1 MNLHQKRNCL
11 FEEEIFLEDFDE
23 DFVEDFVEEEIKK
36 TRTEDSLRIYI
47 SEVFNNQLLTRE
59 DEIRIGRSIEEN
71 ERLILE
77 EVFQYITQ
85 IMKFYQILRKV
96 EKEKNYYVYFKD
108 YEEFER
114 KKEKRLAWFTKIKAD
129 LLELLDLEPH
139 DSYRREVT
147 QRLLGTI
154 YEVRPT
160 KQLLDEL
167 TCDILETNKKIQ
179 TFYTLIT
186 KINQNTPQKIENL
199 EKFLSCNGIKVECR
213 TKVLEVEEAQETQ
226 KLLKE
231 IKKLR
236 QEILASLDYFGKS
249 IEEIISSS
257 ERINLAFYRIKKLK
271 EELVKANLRL
281 ILSIARKY
289 APKGALLSDLI
300 QEGNI
305 GLLKAVEKFD
315 YRKGFKFSTYATWWI
330 RQNIT
335 KFLAENTRTIRI
347 PVHIIEAIYKI
358 SKIISTKFY
367 QEYGR
372 DPTLEELSKETGLS
386 IERLNYIFKIMK
398 QPISLETAIGEEE
411 DTTLKD
417 FIEDQNTLK
426 PDEVT
431 FNSALSVK
439 IRELF
444 KTLSAREEK
453 VIRLRFGIG
462 ERQAYTLEEVGHK
475 FGVTKERIRQIESMA
490 LRKLKHPNRIK
501 LLKCFLH
508 YGS

>member
-1 MNLHQKRNCL
+1 MNLHRKRNCL
-11 FEEEIFLEDFDE
+11 FEEEILLEDFYE
-23 DFVEDFVEEEIKK
+23 DYVEEEIKE
-36 TRTEDSLRIYI
+36 TRVEDSLRIYI
-47 SEVFNNQLLTRE
+47 SEVLNNRLLTRE

-71 ERLILE
+71 EKLILE
-77 EVFQYITQ
+77 EVFRYITQ

-114 KKEKRLAWFTKIKAD
+114 NKEKKLAWFTRIKAD

-147 QRLLGTI
+147 QRLLRTI

-179 TFYTLIT
+179 TFHALIT
-186 KINQNTPQKIENL
+186 KINQSMPQKIENL
-199 EKFLSCNGIKVECR
+199 EKFLSGNGIEVECW
-213 TKVLEVEEAQETQ
+213 TKVLEGEETQETQ

-236 QEILASLDYFGKS
+236 QEILDSLDHFGKS
-249 IEEIISSS
+249 LEEIISSS
-257 ERINLAFYRIKKLK
+257 ERINLAFHRIKKLK
-271 EELVKANLRL
+271 EELIKANLRL

-358 SKIISTKFY
+358 SKVISTKFY

-372 DPTLEELSKETGLS
+372 DPTLEELSEETGLS

-439 IRELF
+439 IRELL

-462 ERQAYTLEEVGHK
+462 EKQAYTLEEVGHK

-501 LLKCFLH
+501 LLKCFLYH
-508 YGS
+508 GS